1 MSKRTP
7 GKPVAARLHFAAPH
21 IEGFTGWLRAN
32 GYTSSST
39 IETIRL
45 LAGWSDWM
53 HRHRFGLDNIAE
65 GVEAANKAF
74 KGKKSVR
81 RHASAGR
88 LFVDYL
94 REVGHLPAPG
104 PKPTPAQRWPII
116 SRFRDWARQQRGMA
130 DTTLDLWERPIIDC
144 LKTLGDDPK
153 AYTAQALR
161 DFMLERAKRYRIGR
175 LKTYAVALRG
185 YLRFLIAT
193 GRCPTGREYAIP
205 SIADWK
211 LATIPRY
218 LVAADIDR
226 VIAACGGARRLRDRA
241 IVLILA
247 RLGLRASEVA
257 NLKIGDI
264 DWSRG
269 RIAITA
275 TKSRRADWLP
285 LTQEVG
291 DAIVAY
297 LEHVRPR
304 HRSRQLFL
312 TEFAPI
318 GPITRITIK
327 CLVARAL
334 TRAGVKSAHRG
345 AHVLRH
351 SAATAMLRSGV
362 SLAGVGTVL
371 RHRSPDM
378 TMHYAKVDFALLSE
392 IAQPWIGRLP
402 C

>member
-1 MSKRTP
+1 MTKRKVA
-7 GKPVAARLHFAAPH
+7 KPVAPRQHFTKPYV
-21 IEGFTGWLRAN
+21 EGFERWLRST

-39 IETIRL
+39 VETIRL
-45 LAGWSDWM
+45 LAGWSHWM
-53 HRHRFGLDNIAE
+53 HRHRFRFDNIVA
-65 GVEAANKAF
+65 GLEASNTAF

-88 LFVDYL
+88 LFVRYL
-94 REVGHLPAPG
+94 REEGTLPYLSP
-104 PKPTPAQRWPII
+104 PPTQAERWPII
-116 SRFRDWARQQRGMA
+116 AVFRAWAREQRGMA
-130 DTTLDLWERPIIDC
+130 NTTLDLWERPIIDL
-144 LKTLGDDPK
+144 LKTLGDDPQT
-153 AYTAQALR
+153 YTAAALR

-193 GRCPTGREYAIP
+193 GRCPIGREYAIP

-226 VIAACGGARRLRDRA
+226 VIAACGGKRRLRDRA
-241 IVLILA
+241 IVLLLV
-247 RLGLRASEVA
+247 RLGLRAGEVA
-257 NLKIGDI
+257 NLKISDI
-264 DWSRG
+264 DWARG
-269 RIAITA
+269 RIAICA
-275 TKSRRADWLP
+275 VKSRRAEWLP

-297 LEHVRPR
+297 LEDARPR
-304 HRSRQLFL
+304 HRSGRLFL

-318 GPITRITIK
+318 SPITRITIK

-334 TRAGVKSAHRG
+334 TRAGVASAHRG

-362 SLAGVGTVL
+362 SLAGVSTVL
-371 RHRSPDM
+371 RHRSADM
-378 TMHYAKVDFALLSE
+378 TMHYAKVDLDLLTE

>member
-1 MSKRTP
+1 MSKRIA
-7 GKPVAARLHFAAPH
+7 KPVAPRLHFSKPH
-21 IEGFTGWLRAN
+21 VEGFTRWLRRH
-32 GYTSSST
+32 GYTASST

-53 HRHRFGLDNIAE
+53 HRHRFGLDNIAVGLE
-65 GVEAANKAF
+65 VANKAF
-74 KGKKSVR
+74 MGKKSVR
-81 RHASAGR
+81 RYASAGR
-88 LFVDYL
+88 LFVRYL
-94 REVGHLPAPG
+94 REEGILPSLPAPPG
-104 PKPTPAQRWPII
+104 RAEPWPVVAV
-116 SRFRDWARQQRGMA
+116 FRGWAREQRGMA
-130 DTTLDLWERPIIDC
+130 NTTLDLWERPIIDL
-144 LKTLGDDPK
+144 LKTLGDDPTT
-153 AYTAQALR
+153 YTAAALR

-193 GRCPTGREYAIP
+193 GRCPIGREYAIP

-218 LVAADIDR
+218 LVASDVER
-226 VIAACGGARRLRDRA
+226 VIAACSGKRRLRDRA
-241 IVLILA
+241 IVLLLA
-247 RLGLRASEVA
+247 RLGLRAGEVA
-257 NLKIGDI
+257 NLKISDI
-264 DWSRG
+264 DWARG
-269 RIAITA
+269 RVAICG
-275 TKSRRADWLP
+275 TKSRRAEWLP
-285 LTQEVG
+285 LTQDVG

-297 LEHVRPR
+297 LEGNRPR

-334 TRAGVKSAHRG
+334 TRARVVSAHRG

-362 SLAGVGTVL
+362 SLAGVSTVL
-371 RHRSPDM
+371 RHRSHDM
-378 TMHYAKVDFALLSE
+378 TMHYAKVDLGLLTE